1 MSALL
6 PAPVH
11 AYTTYSDDKSSAPA
25 PAASPSSPSA
35 VVTTRAV
42 PAYPLRVKSKF
53 IPRSAEDF
61 GDGGAYPEI
70 HLAQFPLNMG
80 KKGGKGTGG
89 SSSTLGSNSNTLA
102 LQVRGEDGQVG
113 YDAVVTQHH
122 RNKTKVYTKFSDIV
136 EKDTSANALELPTRD
151 EEIETA
157 NRTKD
162 ALQVLVQ
169 GKIAASLPVNV
180 SRQKTAKESSTYIR
194 YTPNDQGKMGGQ
206 SQQRIIRMVDVAKD
220 PMEPP
225 KFQHKKAVRG
235 PPSPPV
241 PVLHSPP
248 RKLTVQDQQSWKIPP
263 MISNW
268 KNSKGFTIALDK
280 RLAADGRGL
289 QQVTVNDNFAS
300 LSEALAIAERKA
312 REEVNMRATVQKKL
326 AMKQKEQKENELRE
340 LASKARMERS
350 GIHRGDEEDDG
361 DEDEYRDDRRGGRR
375 DGRAR
380 SYSRGSSGDEDRRR
394 GGRDDD
400 DDDDDPRGRRERDQI
415 RRERK
420 KERERELRMQKI
432 GKKGK
437 LTRDDD
443 RDVSEKIALGQL
455 QGAGKLSGDALF
467 DSRLFNQSQG
477 ISSGFGPEDD
487 YTVYSKPLVDRG
499 KASVYRPKGDD
510 AGFGD
515 ADKQMEDLREGHTK
529 RFKADKQFRGTEQVG
544 HGRDGPVQF
553 SYDTTKDEDE
563 DEDKSRSSAAGGGRD
578 RGRSPPPRAREQ
590 RRHSPSRSASRSR
603 SKSRSRSPSYS
614 RSRTRRRSPSRSR
627 GRAPAP
633 ARRQRSYSRSR
644 SSSRG
649 RGGDRGR
656 DDRKRSR
663 RDAASD
669 DDSDNDPFGL
679 DQFLTDAR
687 KGGKDDKPS
696 SSRRR

>member
-1 MSALL
+1 MSALF

-11 AYTTYSDDKSSAPA
+11 AYTTYSDDKSTSTAPT
-25 PAASPSSPSA
+25 SSSSSSA
-35 VVTTRAV
+35 VVARATRAV

-80 KKGGKGTGG
+80 KKGGAGG
-89 SSSTLGSNSNTLA
+89 GGSSTLGSNSSNNTLA
-102 LQVRGEDGQVG
+102 LQVRGEDGHVG

-136 EKDTSANALELPTRD
+136 EKDTSVNALELPSRD

-350 GIHRGDEEDDG
+350 GIHRGDDDDDG
-361 DEDEYRDDRRGGRR
+361 AEYHDDRRGGRR
-375 DGRAR
+375 EGRAR
-380 SYSRGSSGDEDRRR
+380 SYSDRGSSDDDEGR
-394 GGRDDD
+394 GRD

-515 ADKQMEDLREGHTK
+515 ADKQMEDLRQGHTK

-563 DEDKSRSSAAGGGRD
+563 EEDKSRSAAGRG
-578 RGRSPPPRAREQ
+578 RGRSPPQRARDH
-590 RRHSPSRSASRSR
+590 RRHSPSRSVSRSH

-627 GRAPAP
+627 DRAP

-649 RGGDRGR
+649 RGGGR

-663 RDAASD
+663 RDASD

-687 KGGKDDKPS
+687 KGKDDKPS
-696 SSRRR
+696 SSSRRR

>member
-1 MSALL
+1 MSALF

-11 AYTTYSDDKSSAPA
+11 AYTTYADDAPA
-25 PAASPSSPSA
+25 SASNAPSSPLSN
-35 VVTTRAV
+35 TTGGAAGTRRAAAV
-42 PAYPLRVKSKF
+42 PPYPQRVAKKF

-80 KKGGKGTGG
+80 KKGGKGSGG
-89 SSSTLGSNSNTLA
+89 GTLSANSSNNTLA
-102 LQVRGEDGQVG
+102 LQVRGDDGGVG

-122 RNKTKVYTKFSDIV
+122 RNKTKVYTKFSDMV
-136 EKDTSANALELPTRD
+136 EKDAKADGLALPTKD

-162 ALQVLVQ
+162 ALQALVQ

-206 SQQRIIRMVDVAKD
+206 SQQRIIRMVEVAKD

-225 KFQHKKAVRG
+225 KFQHRKAVRG

-248 RKLTVQDQQSWKIPP
+248 RKLTVKDQQSWKIPP

-350 GIHRGDEEDDG
+350 GISRGEE
-361 DEDEYRDDRRGGRR
+361 EYNDRDDRDDDRSRHRHRSR
-375 DGRAR
+375 DDSDR
-380 SYSRGSSGDEDRRR
+380 SDSEDDRDRRR
-394 GGRDDD
+394 RYSDDRDDD
-400 DDDDDPRGRRERDQI
+400 DDDARGRRERDRI
-415 RRERK
+415 RRDRK

-437 LTRDDD
+437 LTRDED

-477 ISSGFGPEDD
+477 ISSGFGADDD

-499 KASVYRPKGDD
+499 KASVYRPKGEDG
-510 AGFGD
+510 GFGD
-515 ADKQMEDLREGHTK
+515 ADTQVEELKQGHTK
-529 RFKADKQFRGTEQVG
+529 RFKADKQFQGTKQVG

-553 SYDTTKDEDE
+553 SYDDTKDDDDEED
-563 DEDKSRSSAAGGGRD
+563 DRRGSRG
-578 RGRSPPPRAREQ
+578 RGRSPPPR
-590 RRHSPSRSASRSR
+590 S
-603 SKSRSRSPSYS
+603 
-614 RSRTRRRSPSRSR
+614 
-627 GRAPAP
+627 
-633 ARRQRSYSRSR
+633 
-644 SSSRG
+644 
-649 RGGDRGR
+649 
-656 DDRKRSR
+656 
-663 RDAASD
+663 
-669 DDSDNDPFGL
+669 
-679 DQFLTDAR
+679 LTFPLAVVLAITDTWTSFAIAL
-687 KGGKDDKPS
+687 S
-696 SSRRR
+696 